1 MGDVVVQRFDA
12 LELRIDKAERLD
24 NGWLRVPATI
34 GRVGVFEYY
43 TADGK
48 VVREYRPPEE
58 VLDPASIA
66 SFEAVPL
73 TNDHP
78 PTRLDAANA
87 RAYSSGSVGSVR
99 AAGQQ
104 VEGMVLVTDASTV
117 AAAAGGKRQLSP
129 GYTVV
134 LDPTP
139 GVTPEGEHYDA
150 VQRRI
155 RGNHVALVQDGRQGP
170 SVALRM
176 DSGAA
181 MARSLAPEVTTMDDE
196 DDEDDK
202 QDGKGKAI
210 KAMIGDSEFEISSA
224 EAKAVKKLLK
234 DMRSGKPAGRGDAVA
249 TGVHSIDDLEQENAT
264 LRGRIDALEAAA
276 KADREDAAARI
287 DARVELVATARRII
301 GDTYS
306 ATGRSDAQVMADVVV
321 HVDPSAKDAVDAH
334 KADAGYVRGRYDVA
348 IKQAAARSDSGK
360 QLLKAAESVA
370 AKPAAADPAT
380 AARQKADGE
389 RADAWKQPRNRTAAA

>member
-1 MGDVVVQRFDA
+1 MGETVQRFDA
-12 LELRIDKAERLD
+12 VELRLDKAERLD

-34 GRVGVFEYY
+34 GSVGVFEYY

-87 RAYSSGSVGSVR
+87 RSYSSGSVGGVH
-99 AAGQQ
+99 AAGRQ
-104 VEGMVLVTDASTV
+104 VDGTVLVTDASTV

-150 VQRRI
+150 IQRRI

-170 SVALRM
+170 NVALRM

-181 MARSLAPEVTTMDDE
+181 MARSLAPEVTTM

-234 DMRSGKPAGRGDAVA
+234 DMRSGKPRGDA
-249 TGVHSIDDLEQENAT
+249 DDLEQENAK

-321 HVDPSAKDAVDAH
+321 HVDPSAKDAVEAH
-334 KADAGYVRGRYDVA
+334 KADAGYIRGRYDVA
-348 IKQAAARSDSGK
+348 ITQAAARSDSGK

-380 AARQKADGE
+380 AAKAAADAQ
-389 RADAWKQPRNRTAAA
+389 RRDAWKHPRTTTAA

>member
-12 LELRIDKAERLD
+12 LELRLDKAERLD

-87 RAYSSGSVGSVR
+87 RSYSSGSVGGVR
-99 AAGQQ
+99 PAGHQ
-104 VEGMVLVTDASTV
+104 VEGVVLVTDASTV

-150 VQRRI
+150 IQRRI

-170 SVALRM
+170 NVALRM

-181 MARSLAPEVTTMDDE
+181 MARSLAPEDTTMDL
-196 DDEDDK
+196 DDTDAKNDAK
-202 QDGKGKAI
+202 TI
-210 KAMIGDSEFEISSA
+210 KAMIGDSEYDMTGA

-234 DMRSGKPAGRGDAVA
+234 DMRAGKPAGRGDAVA
-249 TGVHSIDDLEQENAT
+249 TGVPAIDDLEQENAK

-321 HVDPSAKDAVDAH
+321 HVDPSAKDAVEAH
-334 KADAGYVRGRYDVA
+334 KADAGYIRGRYDVA
-348 IKQAAARSDSGK
+348 ITQAAARSDSGK

-380 AARQKADGE
+380 AAKAAADAQ
-389 RADAWKQPRNRTAAA
+389 RRDAWKHPRTTTAA

>member
-12 LELRIDKAERLD
+12 LELRLDKAERLD

-196 DDEDDK
+196 DDK

-234 DMRSGKPAGRGDAVA
+234 DMRSGKPRGDA
-249 TGVHSIDDLEQENAT
+249 DDLEQENAK

-321 HVDPSAKDAVDAH
+321 HVDPSAKDAVEAH
-334 KADAGYVRGRYDVA
+334 KADAGYIRGRYDVA
-348 IKQAAARSDSGK
+348 ITQAAARSDSGK

-380 AARQKADGE
+380 AAKAAADAQ
-389 RADAWKQPRNRTAAA
+389 RRDAWKHPRTTTAA

>member
-1 MGDVVVQRFDA
+1 MAETVQRFDA
-12 LELRIDKAERLD
+12 VELRLDKAERLD

-34 GRVGVFEYY
+34 GSVGVFEYY

-87 RAYSSGSVGSVR
+87 RSYSSGSVGGVH
-99 AAGQQ
+99 AAGRQ
-104 VEGMVLVTDASTV
+104 VDGTVLVTDASTV

-150 VQRRI
+150 IQRRI

-170 SVALRM
+170 NVALRM

-181 MARSLAPEVTTMDDE
+181 MARSLAPEVTTM

-234 DMRSGKPAGRGDAVA
+234 DMRSGKPRGDA
-249 TGVHSIDDLEQENAT
+249 DDLEQENAK

-321 HVDPSAKDAVDAH
+321 HVDPSAKDAVEAH
-334 KADAGYVRGRYDVA
+334 KADAGYIRGRYDVA
-348 IKQAAARSDSGK
+348 ITQAAARSDSGK

-380 AARQKADGE
+380 AAKAAADAQ
-389 RADAWKQPRNRTAAA
+389 RRDAWKHPRTTTAA

>member
-12 LELRIDKAERLD
+12 LELRLDKAERLD

-380 AARQKADGE
+380 AAKAAADAQ
-389 RADAWKQPRNRTAAA
+389 RRDAWKHPRTTTAA